1 MELGELRHF
10 RDAVRRLQRYLGGQW
25 KNDAACCG
33 ITVAQCHTLMEVGK
47 KGELSLV
54 ELASILDLDT
64 STLSRTVDGMVQNGL
79 VERHSNPDDRRYL
92 KIVMTKQGQ
101 KVYEEINNTF
111 DDYYQNVFQN
121 IPEEKHRQVME
132 SLELLST
139 AVFSLSKNYCCREEI
154 TK

>member
-1 MELGELRHF
+1 VELGELRHF